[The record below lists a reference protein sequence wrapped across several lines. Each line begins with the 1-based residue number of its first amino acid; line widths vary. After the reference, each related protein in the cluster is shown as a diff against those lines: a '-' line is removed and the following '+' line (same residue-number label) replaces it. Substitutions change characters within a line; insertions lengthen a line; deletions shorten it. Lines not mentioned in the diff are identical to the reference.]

1 MKFRFTLVLLSV
13 LLLSA
18 CNFSLAED
26 VTPPPGYDTPTPL
39 PDIGLLY
46 PEQPP
51 SPANGENLF
60 IGSCAPCHGEDGL
73 GNGPMAASMP
83 VAVPAI
89 GLRDISSLAAPVE
102 WYKITTLGNLDRGM
116 PPFGAHTAQE
126 RWDVL
131 AYTAMLSTTSTELEQ
146 GSALYA
152 ENCGE
157 CHGMDG
163 SANAEVDFTDQQYMT
178 QATDLGLY
186 RGIAEGRGQMKA
198 FSSILTE
205 DQIWAVTAYLRSLS
219 FDMTKIEPTPTS
231 TIEPTPTIE
240 ANTVTTLENTPEVA
254 TTLTDTPS
262 VPSMA
267 TINGMVINGT
277 GTALENGLVATL
289 MLYNS
294 ADGQVFDSR
303 DANVTGDGSFSFTD
317 VYTDLQTAYWVAV
330 DYQGATYYSDF
341 SAFDGST
348 MTFDLPVTVYDATTD
363 WHALRFDLVHI
374 AIETASDTLQVS
386 ELYVFSNPGTQTVL
400 LETDGSSL
408 AFIELPEGVT
418 ELAGLSPDS
427 RGASFLPADTGIA
440 VAPMADAQY
449 GVVATFSVPYDR
461 RFEFNQ
467 NFSMPI
473 SSMTL
478 FMLDG
483 YKIKT
488 DQLDDS
494 GTQDFNGTAYHLFEA
509 SDMPAGLLSF
519 TISGIAG
526 GTGGSGL
533 SNRTW
538 LVIGVAGLGVLF
550 VGLGI
555 FLFLRDRALAKKEEL
570 EDETDDDVEA
580 DALGDDRDALA
591 DAIIALDEQL
601 KNGDI
606 TKEAYEK
613 RRNDLVERL
622 KKLL

>member
-1 MKFRFTLVLLSV
+1 MKLRIPLLLLVV

-18 CNFSLAED
+18 CNFSLADD
-26 VTPPPGYDTPTPL
+26 VTPPPGYVSPTPM

-51 SPANGENLF
+51 SPARGEAFYLE
-60 IGSCAPCHGEDGL
+60 SCAPCHGEDGL
-73 GNGPMAASMP
+73 GNGPMAESMP

-102 WYKITTLGNLDRGM
+102 WYEITTRGNLDRGM
-116 PPFGAHTAQE
+116 PPFSGHTSQE

-131 AYTAMLSTTSTELEQ
+131 AYTAMLSTNTIELEQ
-146 GSALYA
+146 GSALY
-152 ENCGE
+152 EVNCTE

-163 SANAEVDFTDQQYMT
+163 SANAEVDFTDLQYMT
-178 QATDLGLY
+178 QATDLSLY

-198 FSSILTE
+198 YSGILAE
-205 DQIWAVTAYLRSLS
+205 DEIWAVAAYLRTLS
-219 FDMTKIEPTPTS
+219 FDMTKIEPTPTA
-231 TIEPTPTIE
+231 TFETTPTSE
-240 ANTVTTLENTPEVA
+240 NTVVNAQESTPGVE

-262 VPSMA
+262 VQSTA
-267 TINGMVINGT
+267 TITGSVINGT
-277 GTALENGLVATL
+277 GTTLETGLTATL

-294 ADGQVFDSR
+294 ADGQIFDSR
-303 DANVTGDGSFSFTD
+303 VAEVMVDGSFSFTD

-341 SAFDGST
+341 SAFDGTT
-348 MTFDLPVTVYDATTD
+348 MIFDLPVTVYDSTAD
-363 WHALRFDLVHI
+363 WQTLRFDLVHI
-374 AIETASDTLQVS
+374 AMETSGDTLQVS

-427 RGASFLPADTGIA
+427 RGASFLPAGNGIA

-449 GVVATFSVPYDR
+449 GVVATFSVPYNR

-473 SSMTL
+473 GSLTL

-494 GTQDFNGTAYHLFEA
+494 GIQDFNGTAYHLYEA
-509 SDMPAGLLSF
+509 SDMQAGVLSF
-519 TISGIAG
+519 TISGAAG

-538 LVIGVAGLGVLF
+538 LVFGVAGLGVLF
-550 VGLGI
+550 IGLGI
-555 FLFLRDRALAKKEEL
+555 LLFLRDRAIAKKEEL
-570 EDETDDDVEA
+570 EDERDMDVEP

-601 KNGDI
+601 KNEEISKD
-606 TKEAYEK
+606 AYEK
-613 RRNDLVERL
+613 RRFELKERL